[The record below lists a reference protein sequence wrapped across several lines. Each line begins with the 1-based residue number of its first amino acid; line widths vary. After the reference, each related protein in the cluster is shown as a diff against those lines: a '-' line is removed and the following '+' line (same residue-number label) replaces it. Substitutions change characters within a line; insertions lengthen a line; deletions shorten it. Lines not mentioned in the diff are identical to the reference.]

1 MTAIYAEDEISL
13 ADKDYLISLC
23 KKIENRNKMENK
35 IGPWYDLDNMDVQIY
50 RKNNYIVAHFLP
62 KQTPGVVRLG
72 GDIAYYF
79 VKKENGDYQ
88 FISALLGQ

>member
-1 MTAIYAEDEISL
+1 MTVIHAEDEIPV
-13 ADKDYLISLC
+13 ADKDFLISLC

-50 RKNNYIVAHFLP
+50 RENKYIVVHFLP
-62 KQTPGVVRLG
+62 KQTPGIVRTG

-79 VKKENGDYQ
+79 VKKESKDYQ
-88 FISALLGQ
+88 YIKVLLGQ